1 MNKKKKSII
10 FFICILLIILIIIF
24 GILLNLKKTNNNNDD
39 IEVSD
44 LNKELEGKEG
54 LNTYDF
60 KINSNI
66 YKYNYYTIKYC
77 VEIYQNAINELNKN
91 KLFNMLAQEYLNEE
105 KITLENI
112 TEKYKNYKK
121 SDIYINEILTTKMS
135 DNISAYIVN
144 AKLIEKN
151 TANVNEDEL
160 LIEIDS
166 KNNTFCIYPY
176 EYLLEKGYSKLK
188 DGDIL
193 KIQSINEIE
202 KNEYNV
208 FEDQSNRYK
217 TIAVPYFE
225 KLKIDLIYDSEYA
238 YNQLDNDYKINKFN
252 NSFEEFEKY
261 INNNKNKILNMQ
273 IKKYA
278 RYYYDG
284 YIQYIVVDNNGDYYI
299 FNETSTLNYKII
311 LDAYTIDQPDFIER
325 YDTATDEKK
334 AGYDINKFIQAI
346 NNKDYK
352 YAYNCLADSFKQNK
366 FQTQSN
372 FEEYIKKNFYEN
384 SILKSATA
392 SKQGS
397 YYTCSI
403 VLENK
408 DSEGQMMQKTFTV
421 NLKDDRKFEL
431 SFTVE

>member
-121 SDIYINEILTTKMS
+121 SDIYINKILTTKMS

-151 TANVNEDEL
+151 TANVNEEEL

-166 KNNTFCIYPY
+166 KNNTFCI
-176 EYLLEKGYSKLK
+176 
-188 DGDIL
+188 
-193 KIQSINEIE
+193 
-202 KNEYNV
+202 
-208 FEDQSNRYK
+208 
-217 TIAVPYFE
+217 
-225 KLKIDLIYDSEYA
+225 
-238 YNQLDNDYKINKFN
+238 
-252 NSFEEFEKY
+252 
-261 INNNKNKILNMQ
+261 
-273 IKKYA
+273 
-278 RYYYDG
+278 
-284 YIQYIVVDNNGDYYI
+284 
-299 FNETSTLNYKII
+299 
-311 LDAYTIDQPDFIER
+311 
-325 YDTATDEKK
+325 
-334 AGYDINKFIQAI
+334 
-346 NNKDYK
+346 
-352 YAYNCLADSFKQNK
+352 
-366 FQTQSN
+366 
-372 FEEYIKKNFYEN
+372 
-384 SILKSATA
+384 
-392 SKQGS
+392 
-397 YYTCSI
+397 
-403 VLENK
+403 
-408 DSEGQMMQKTFTV
+408 
-421 NLKDDRKFEL
+421 
-431 SFTVE
+431 